1 MSNKLV
7 VLIVDDE
14 VDMCWALENVL
25 KLEGYNYKI
34 HTATSGKEGLNFI
47 QQLHSNI
54 DLIFLDAKLP
64 DIDGLKFAAFV
75 KQHYQ
80 QIKII
85 LFSGYYYRD
94 SEAVQEGLA
103 RNLFEGFI
111 GKPFNIS
118 EIRAA
123 VETVA
128 SSQ

>member
-1 MSNKLV
+1 MSNKPL

-14 VDMCWALENVL
+14 VDMCWALENIL
-25 KLEGYNYKI
+25 MLEGYKT

-103 RNLFEGFI
+103 KNLFEGFI

-118 EIRAA
+118 EIRS
-123 VETVA
+123 VIETIA
-128 SSQ
+128 PSQ